1 MGALHMMSIELIGL
15 PFDGMG
21 RPGAQRRA
29 PATLRAAGLR
39 SALEGRD
46 VVAGPDPELPPS
58 RQERAP
64 VSGLLNETALLAM
77 IEALDARLRAALSA
91 GRFPLVYGADCAV
104 LFSTIPALRDA
115 VGGAGLLCVDGHEDA
130 TPVELSDSG
139 EAANMEVAL
148 LLGWTD
154 SPLPETIRRRAGTLQ
169 PDAMALLGPR
179 DAVFRE
185 PLGVPSI
192 AGRVTL
198 LTPDELRPNPAQ
210 WAHEAVARIAKHTD
224 GWWLHVD
231 LDVLA
236 EGEFAAR
243 GAPGEPSMPGGLTW
257 AELTDLVTAALRAGG
272 CRGWS
277 LVIYNPDLD
286 PDGRAA
292 RRIVQLVRDV
302 APHLP

>member
-1 MGALHMMSIELIGL
+1 MTPIDVIGV

-21 RPGAQRRA
+21 RTGGQRRA
-29 PATLRAAGLR
+29 PAALRAAGLR
-39 SALEGRD
+39 AALAGRD
-46 VVAGPDPELPPS
+46 VVAKPDPELPPS
-58 RQERAP
+58 RDERAP
-64 VSGLLNETALLAM
+64 VSGLRNETALLAM
-77 IEALDARLRAALSA
+77 LETLDARLSAALSA

-104 LFSTIPALRDA
+104 LLSAIPVLREA
-115 VGGAGLLCVDGHEDA
+115 VGNAGLLCVDGHEDA

-148 LLGWTD
+148 LLGWTGGR
-154 SPLPETIRRRAGTLQ
+154 LPETIRRRAGTLQ
-169 PDAMALLGPR
+169 ADGVALLGPR

-198 LTPDELRPNPAQ
+198 LTPDELRPDPAER
-210 WAHEAVARIAKHTD
+210 ARDAIARITRHTD
-224 GWWLHVD
+224 GWWLHLD

-236 EGEFAAR
+236 EDEFAAR
-243 GAPGEPSMPGGLTW
+243 GAPGEPSMPGGLSW
-257 AELTDLVTAALRAGG
+257 AELTALVAAALGAGG

-286 PDGRAA
+286 PDGSAA
-292 RRIVQLVRDV
+292 RRIVRLVRDV
-302 APHLP
+302 APRLP

>member
-1 MGALHMMSIELIGL
+1 MMSIDLIGV

-21 RPGAQRRA
+21 RPGGQRRA
-29 PATLRAAGLR
+29 PAALRAAGLR
-39 SALEGRD
+39 SAFAGRD
-46 VVAGPDPELPPS
+46 VLADPDPELPPS
-58 RQERAP
+58 REERAP

-77 IEALDARLRAALSA
+77 IEALDVRLRAALSA

-104 LFSTIPALRDA
+104 LLSTIPALRDA
-115 VGGAGLLCVDGHEDA
+115 VGEAGLLFVDGHEDA
-130 TPVELSDSG
+130 TPLELSPSG

-154 SPLPETIRRRAGTLQ
+154 GPLPETIRRRARALHV
-169 PDAMALLGPR
+169 DRLAMLGPR

-192 AGRVTL
+192 AGRL
-198 LTPDELRPNPAQ
+198 MMLTPDELRPDPAVC
-210 WAHEAVARIAKHTD
+210 AREAVARIAKHSD
-224 GWWLHVD
+224 GWWLHLD

-236 EGEFAAR
+236 EEEFGPR
-243 GAPGEPSMPGGLTW
+243 GALGEPPMPGGLTW
-257 AELTDLVTAALRAGG
+257 SELTDLVSAALSEGD

-286 PDGRAA
+286 PGGGAA
-292 RRIVQLVRDV
+292 RRIVRFVRDV
-302 APHLP
+302 APQLP